1 MRVISGKYRFKRLYA
16 PEGDSVRPTT
26 DRIKE
31 TIFNVLQGYV
41 LDSIVL
47 DLFAG
52 SGALGIEA
60 LSRGAAF
67 ADFVD
72 VSANS
77 LKFVN
82 LNLEGVDK
90 STYNVSKSD
99 FLAYLNFC
107 DKKYDVIFVDAP
119 YKSDMGQKAVD
130 CIIERDILADGGVIV
145 FEHDTKTPYVP
156 TDTNNYKIKTK
167 EMGNTTAEFIE
178 KL

>member
-41 LDSIVL
+41 LDSVVL

-82 LNLEGVDK
+82 LNLENVDK
-90 STYNVSKSD
+90 TTYAVSKSD
-99 FLAYLNFC
+99 FLAFLNFC
-107 DKKYDVIFVDAP
+107 DKKYDIVFIDAP
-119 YKSDMGQKAVD
+119 YKSDMGQKAVE
-130 CIIERDILADGGVIV
+130 CVMENELLNDGGVIV

-156 TDTNNYKIKTK
+156 TDTANYKIKTK
-167 EMGNTTAEFIE
+167 VMGNTTADFIE
-178 KL
+178 KV